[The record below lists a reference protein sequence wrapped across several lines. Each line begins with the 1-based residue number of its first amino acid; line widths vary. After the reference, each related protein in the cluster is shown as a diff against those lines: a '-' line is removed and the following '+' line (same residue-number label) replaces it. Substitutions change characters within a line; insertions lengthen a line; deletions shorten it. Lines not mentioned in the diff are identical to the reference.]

1 MVALGQGHSG
11 CRLYPLGNH
20 VLEYA
25 RFDTETFETGPD
37 HF

>member
-1 MVALGQGHSG
+1 MVALGHGHSG
-11 CRLYPLGNH
+11 FRLSPLGNH

-25 RFDTETFETGPD
+25 RFDTEIFDTGPD